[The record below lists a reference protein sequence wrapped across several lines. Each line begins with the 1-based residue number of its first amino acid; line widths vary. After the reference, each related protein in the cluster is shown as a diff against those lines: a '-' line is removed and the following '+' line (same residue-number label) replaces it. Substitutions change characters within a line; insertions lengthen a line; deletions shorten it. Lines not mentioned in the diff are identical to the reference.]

1 MKKLLVTLA
10 GCCTLL
16 VVAYS
21 SAYAQTPSN
30 PIMFVTV
37 VPNAV
42 DSATQTAAFGNHLTG
57 VRNALRGGDLWIR
70 YGDGTLRNLTKEAG
84 YGNEGIQGDNS
95 IAVREPSVHF
105 SGKKAIFSMVV
116 GTRTS
121 ATDMRKFYWQLYEV
135 TGLGKDEKVQITKVP
150 NQPLANNISPIYGSD
165 EHIIFVSDNYR
176 LGKNNGYD
184 YLDENLAMA
193 TNSGLWSLN
202 PANGN
207 IKHLDHSPSGDF
219 NPTLDSYGRIVFTRW
234 DIMQQDMNLNSFIM
248 NISSKIPSTYSTELP
263 DSLTTKT
270 NSINQE
276 SFPESNPMTR
286 MNSGGYFDPP
296 RDTSIDPLISG
307 NNPVLDKRL
316 PDNFFPW
323 AINQDGSNAQ
333 TINHIGRHDL
343 ARAVV
348 ASNQQNNPQLLNFIP
363 DTKNRKNRNSIF
375 NLFTIREDPN
385 NQGVFYG
392 IDGLT
397 ALNHGAGQIV
407 RFQGVKPTDKS
418 SDVTVDYITHRAT
431 RTFTP
436 TNMKPN
442 VKHTGFYRSPLPTTD
457 GLLVASHSP
466 NQYADAPTSSPEIIP
481 NTVYSFRLC
490 VVNPGSGNGDA
501 SPKEYLIKSSIT
513 KNVINTDYDY
523 SSPRKYSSVANPLWE
538 MDPVE
543 VVAHATPNPHGSSM
557 DPIERSVFEDENVD
571 VNQFT
576 AFLEKNNQAVVVSRD
591 ITMRDASDRQ
601 QPFNL
606 RVAGTTKQSQGVTG
620 QVSDVSDV
628 MFFQADYRRGYMDRT
643 SKPLGSRRV
652 LPTPM
657 HDVLNRPYSPIL
669 GKDTPRSS
677 SVKIENDG
685 SWAAFVPSSRA
696 LSWQLANTKGEGVVR
711 ERYWLNFKAG
721 EVRACVKCHGENQ
734 EASVLA
740 QPAPTNKPLALR
752 NLLRVWKEDN
762 YPSRIQQTLPANKS
776 INVSFPIRLQWNADQ
791 LAKQYEVIVK
801 AVSGNGDIEVYRSTV
816 SGTSMTVTAQELG
829 TTYKQFVW
837 EVRGLGDWGGRS
849 ETIVPYTF
857 STDGTLSSE
866 EIVGNSSSVQLQPN
880 PAGHSVRLRYAL
892 EHPQTVSITLTDNLG
907 NSAFTLNGIESGLD
921 NDMELPLGD
930 IPTGVYTVRIVSES
944 GELRKRLVI
953 VR

>member
-1 MKKLLVTLA
+1 MKKLLVTIVGFCALLA
-10 GCCTLL
+10 IAFSGAT
-16 VVAYS
+16 
-21 SAYAQTPSN
+21 AQTPSN

-57 VRNALRGGDLWIR
+57 VRDALRGGDLWIR
-70 YGDGTLRNLTKEAG
+70 YPDGTLRNLTKEAG
-84 YGNEGIQGDNS
+84 YGMEVEQGDNS

-121 ATDMRKFYWQLYEV
+121 ATDTRKFYWQLYEI
-135 TGLGKDEKVQITKVP
+135 TGFGKDEKVQITKVP

-165 EHIIFVSDNYR
+165 ERVIFVSDNLR
-176 LGKNNGYD
+176 PGRNFGYS

-202 PANGN
+202 PSTGS

-234 DIMQQDMNLNSFIM
+234 DILQQDLNLTSFSRTLSPTTYNS
-248 NISSKIPSTYSTELP
+248 ELP
-263 DSLTTKT
+263 DSMANKT
-270 NSINQE
+270 LAFEQE
-276 SFPESNPMTR
+276 KFPEFNRLQGRGAP
-286 MNSGGYFDPP
+286 YYQPP
-296 RDTSIDPLISG
+296 RDTTIDPLMSG
-307 NNPVLDKRL
+307 NNRSLDIRL

-343 ARAVV
+343 VRAISVG
-348 ASNQQNNPQLLNFIP
+348 NQPTNSPLQNFIP
-363 DTKNRKNRNSIF
+363 NANNRKNKNPIF
-375 NLFTIREDPN
+375 NLFAIREDPN
-385 NQGVFYG
+385 NRGVFYA
-392 IDGLT
+392 IDGVT
-397 ALNHGAGQIV
+397 ALNHCSGQIV

-418 SDVTVDYITHRAT
+418 SDVTVDYITHRST

-436 TNMKPN
+436 IGMQLNTN
-442 VKHTGFYRSPLPTTD
+442 HSGFYRTPLPTTD
-457 GLLVASHSP
+457 GLLIASHTP
-466 NQYADAPTSSPEIIP
+466 NQFADNVPTNTEVVPNSQYA
-481 NTVYSFRLC
+481 FRLC
-490 VVNPGSGNGDA
+490 VINQGSSNGDA
-501 SPKEYLIKSSIT
+501 KPQNYLIKNGIT
-513 KNVINTDYDY
+513 KNAINTDY
-523 SSPRKYSSVANPLWE
+523 SFSNPRKYSSISSPLWE

-543 VVAHATPNPHGSSM
+543 VVARAIPSPHVSTI

-591 ITMRDASDRQ
+591 ITMRDAGDNQ

-606 RVAGTTKQSQGVTG
+606 RVTGTTKQSQGVSG
-620 QVSDVSDV
+620 PVSDVSEV
-628 MFFQADYRRGYMDRT
+628 QFLQADYRRGYDDNERRQ
-643 SKPLGSRRV
+643 PIGFRRV

-657 HDVLNRPYSPIL
+657 NDVLNRPYSPVI
-669 GKDTPRSS
+669 GKGTPRSS
-677 SVKIENDG
+677 SAKIENDG

-696 LSWQLANTKGEGVVR
+696 LTWQLTNDKGEGVVR

-734 EASVLA
+734 EASA
-740 QPAPTNKPLALR
+740 IIQPVPTNKPLALR

-762 YPSRIQQTLPANKS
+762 YPSVIQQTLPVHKS
-776 INVSFPIRLQWNADQ
+776 VNMSFPVRLQWKADE
-791 LAKQYEVIVK
+791 LAKEYEVVVS
-801 AVSGNGDIEVYRSTV
+801 AVSGNGNIEVYR
-816 SGTSMTVTAQELG
+816 GTVTANTMTLTEKELG

-849 ETIVPYTF
+849 EIVAPFTF
-857 STDGTLSSE
+857 STDGTLSTE
-866 EIVGNSSSVQLQPN
+866 EFSGNSSLVQLEPN
-880 PAGHSVRLRYAL
+880 PASHSVRLRYAL
-892 EHPQTVSITLTDNLG
+892 HQPQSVSIILTDNFGKDAL
-907 NSAFTLNGIESGLD
+907 TLNSIEGGLD
-921 NDMELPLGD
+921 NDIELPVGD
-930 IPTGVYTVRIVSES
+930 IPAGVYTVRIRYES
-944 GELRKRLVI
+944 GELRKRLVV